1 MSGKPVAPAGAVAS
15 QASTPAAALA
25 NSPRATLK
33 FTEKR
38 ELILDGAARLFNRR
52 GIKAGTLAEVAAD
65 VGLATNSLTYYY
77 RKKEDLV
84 CACLLRSIAAIDQR
98 IEQAALAPTLAGRV
112 KTFIHGFVG
121 LMADVAEQRRPEL
134 IFFGDMR
141 ALPRELVEP
150 AFSAYE
156 NMYRHLRR
164 LLRPQPAAG
173 GPSSTT
179 RTTRSTNTTGN
190 TGNTSHSSLQ
200 ARRALNARTHLL
212 LAQVMW
218 SRAWLTRYEPA
229 DYPRAAQAMADI
241 LLHGLAGPGQGWA
254 STPPPAP
261 STPAVADGDDALGD
275 AYLRTATRLINDHG
289 VGGAS
294 VERIAAALALTKGSF
309 YHHHDTK
316 HGLVDA
322 CFERTFALIRRVQLA
337 ALAQP
342 GNGWQRLLA
351 ASVPLVALQ
360 DPAQAGQPNPLLR
373 LTAWTELPGA
383 LRWDKFT
390 SLNRLGERY
399 AALVLDGMLDGS
411 IRLVDP
417 TVAAQLVCGAINAL
431 AEIGH
436 WLPVANGGIG
446 SRTITITEPT
456 IPLVELFARPL
467 LLGLLAASPA
477 DAAPADAAPADAA
490 PADAESAT
498 AAPDHR
504 SPTGE
509 S

>member
-1 MSGKPVAPAGAVAS
+1 MSGKPVAAAS
-15 QASTPAAALA
+15 RATTSAAALA
-25 NSPRATLK
+25 NSPPATLK

-84 CACLLRSIAAIDQR
+84 CACLLRSIAAIDQL
-98 IEQAALAPTLAGRV
+98 IAQAALAPTLAGRV
-112 KTFIHGFVG
+112 KTFIYGFVG

-164 LLRPQPAAG
+164 LLRPQPATS
-173 GPSSTT
+173 GPISTI
-179 RTTRSTNTTGN
+179 RTTTNTNTTNNAGN
-190 TGNTSHSSLQ
+190 TSLQ

-446 SRTITITEPT
+446 SRTITITITEPT
-456 IPLVELFARPL
+456 IPLVDLFARPL

-490 PADAESAT
+490 PADAAPAT

>member
-1 MSGKPVAPAGAVAS
+1 MSSNAGGKAKPDGAPDM
-15 QASTPAAALA
+15 AAD
-25 NSPRATLK
+25 NPRATSK

-77 RKKEDLV
+77 RKKEDLI
-84 CACLLRSIAAIDQR
+84 CACLLRSVAAIDQL
-98 IEQAALAPTLAGRV
+98 IDQAAAAPTLAGRV
-112 KTFIHGFVG
+112 SNFIHGFVG

-141 ALPRELVEP
+141 ALSRQLAAP
-150 AFSAYE
+150 AFAAYE
-156 NMYRHLRR
+156 NMFRHLRR
-164 LLRPQPAAG
+164 LLRPQMAA
-173 GPSSTT
+173 SSAAA
-179 RTTRSTNTTGN
+179 SPTTGPTN
-190 TGNTSHSSLQ
+190 AASLN

-241 LLHGLAGPGQGWA
+241 VLHGLAAPGQGWA
-254 STPPPAP
+254 SSPWPAP
-261 STPAVADGDDALGD
+261 STPAAADGDDVLGD

-322 CFERTFALIRRVQLA
+322 CFERSFALIRQVQLA

-360 DPAQAGQPNPLLR
+360 DPAQPGLPNPLLR

-383 LRWDKFT
+383 LRWGKFT

-399 AALVLDGMLDGS
+399 ATMVVDGMVDGS

-417 TVAAQLVCGAINAL
+417 NVAAQLVCGAVNAL
-431 AEIGH
+431 SEIGH
-436 WLPVANGGIG
+436 WLPVVTGNN
-446 SRTITITEPT
+446 SDPTEPT
-456 IPLVELFARPL
+456 TPLVDLFARPL
-467 LLGLLAASPA
+467 LLGLLAT
-477 DAAPADAAPADAA
+477 AAAG
-490 PADAESAT
+490 AT
-498 AAPDHR
+498 ADH
-504 SPTGE
+504 SHPTGAIL
-509 S
+509 

>member
-1 MSGKPVAPAGAVAS
+1 MTGKRGAPAVLS
-15 QASTPAAALA
+15 VSPTD
-25 NSPRATLK
+25 SPRATSK

-84 CACLLRSIAAIDQR
+84 CACLLRSIAAIDQL
-98 IEQAALAPTLAGRV
+98 IDQAAAAPTLAGRV
-112 KTFIHGFVG
+112 SAFIHGFVS

-141 ALPRELVEP
+141 ALQRELAAP

-156 NMYRHLRR
+156 DMFRHLRR
-164 LLRPQPAAG
+164 LLQPQPAAG
-173 GPSSTT
+173 HSPTTTSATMTSASNST
-179 RTTRSTNTTGN
+179 
-190 TGNTSHSSLQ
+190 SLNS
-200 ARRALNARTHLL
+200 RRALNARTHLL
-212 LAQVMW
+212 LAQVLW

-254 STPPPAP
+254 SSPLPAP
-261 STPAVADGDDALGD
+261 TTPAPADGDDALADAVGD

-322 CFERTFALIRRVQLA
+322 CFERSFALIRRVQLA

-360 DPAQAGQPNPLLR
+360 DPAQPGLPNPLLR

-383 LRWDKFT
+383 LRWGKFT

-399 AALVLDGMLDGS
+399 ATMVLAGMLDGS

-417 TVAAQLVCGAINAL
+417 TVAAQLVCGAVNAL
-431 AEIGH
+431 SEIGH
-436 WLPVANGGIG
+436 WLPLAQGD
-446 SRTITITEPT
+446 TTEST
-456 IPLVELFARPL
+456 TPLVDLFARPL
-467 LLGLLAASPA
+467 LLGLLATSPA
-477 DAAPADAAPADAA
+477 DTSPADPS
-490 PADAESAT
+490 PE
-498 AAPDHR
+498 R
-504 SPTGE
+504 RIPTGDI
-509 S
+509 